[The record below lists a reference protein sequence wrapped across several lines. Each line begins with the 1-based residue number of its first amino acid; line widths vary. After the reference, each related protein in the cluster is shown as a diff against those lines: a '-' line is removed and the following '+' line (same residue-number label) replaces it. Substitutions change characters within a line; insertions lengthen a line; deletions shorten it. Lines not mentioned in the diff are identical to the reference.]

1 MDFFLL
7 KKIAKEKR
15 TSIIS
20 WRRLLHQHPE
30 IGLDLPF
37 TKKLVTTELDKMG
50 LGRVYGLMDAGI
62 VVDLLGKSS
71 DCSSFVALRVDM
83 DALPLYEKT
92 GLPYASRIEGYMH
105 ACGHDAHTAMG
116 LGIVSILQ
124 ELKSQWEGKIRIIFQ
139 SGEEELKGA
148 KLMLEQGIS
157 DNPKVNAILGL
168 HLDPQFP
175 LGSVGLRSGQINAYT
190 DEFSLFIKGKSAHG
204 ASPHLSVDPVVATSF
219 AIQALQTIVSRN
231 IPPLEAAV
239 VSIGEIKGG
248 DVSNIIPDQVR
259 LRGTI
264 RSLSSKIRDLI
275 FSRIKS
281 IARGLEESFG
291 IEAELS
297 FISGSPPVICDEDL
311 TKTCLLILKKTLDE
325 QSVVNI
331 PYPLLG
337 GDDFAFFAQKVPATL
352 IRLGCGKEGF
362 TFPLHSSKFNFD
374 EEVLEF
380 GVALF
385 SYLLIGLTN
394 QNSGRRNNVQ

>member
-92 GLPYASRIEGYMH
+92 GLPY
-105 ACGHDAHTAMG
+105 
-116 LGIVSILQ
+116 
-124 ELKSQWEGKIRIIFQ
+124 
-139 SGEEELKGA
+139 
-148 KLMLEQGIS
+148 
-157 DNPKVNAILGL
+157 
-168 HLDPQFP
+168 LDPQFP

-281 IARGLEESFG
+281 IAKGLEESFG

-311 TKTCLLILKKTLDE
+311 TKTCLLILKKALDE
-325 QSVVNI
+325 ESVVNI

-352 IRLGCGKEGF
+352 IRLGCGKESF

-374 EEVLEF
+374 EEVLQF

-385 SYLLIGLTN
+385 SYLLVRLTS
-394 QNSGRRNNVQ
+394 QNSGRRNNV